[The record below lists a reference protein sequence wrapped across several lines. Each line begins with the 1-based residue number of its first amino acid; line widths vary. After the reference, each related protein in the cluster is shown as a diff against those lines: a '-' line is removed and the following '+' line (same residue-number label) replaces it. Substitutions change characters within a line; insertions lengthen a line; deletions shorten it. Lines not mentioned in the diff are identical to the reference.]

1 MQEAKKQKPSS
12 EVGKFSKATGNT
24 LAGEHSC
31 VDLIEKPALVT
42 ATIGEGFA
50 GGLTQQEQDKILATQ
65 AAEQDQQKLTELPE
79 DVDELGEELEGSQ
92 ERVQLSEEELIDS
105 QDSFETKVDNI
116 LGNKGKISDV
126 KEKAK
131 ENQKELEKMDKK
143 LMPTRKCERLKGQED
158 ADRTKLAM
166 QRAEQKNS
174 IPGATNGMFPTASTT
189 PNSVL
194 IDIASKV
201 GVNMGSDS
209 VTDDHVIDI
218 IKSLEIARE
227 TIFKEGKI
235 DKSISDSV
243 PDNQFQL
250 ISEEINELL
259 SDSDSEHETLY
270 QKDSRP
276 KRSCA
281 KNNKIMKLCS
291 PVFRVEPARKRG
303 RPPKNKIS

>member
-174 IPGATNGMFPTASTT
+174 IPGATNDRSKQKKAGGREREDQASH
-189 PNSVL
+189 
-194 IDIASKV
+194 D
-201 GVNMGSDS
+201 
-209 VTDDHVIDI
+209 
-218 IKSLEIARE
+218 
-227 TIFKEGKI
+227 
-235 DKSISDSV
+235 
-243 PDNQFQL
+243 
-250 ISEEINELL
+250 
-259 SDSDSEHETLY
+259 
-270 QKDSRP
+270 
-276 KRSCA
+276 
-281 KNNKIMKLCS
+281 
-291 PVFRVEPARKRG
+291 
-303 RPPKNKIS
+303 